1 MGVRATFVAVMKGL
15 LVPMLPTIP
24 LLGLLIWASLNRGF
38 RPLQALADELRLRS
52 ADDISPIESEM
63 LPSEIRPL
71 VASLNNLFG
80 KVGRLCIMSGL
91 SPRSPHTKLHT
102 PLAGLR
108 TQAQI
113 AMAAREERTRE
124 MALSQILFAV
134 DRATRLVRQL
144 LAIARLEL
152 KIEYFHK

>member
-1 MGVRATFVAVMKGL
+1 
-15 LVPMLPTIP
+15 
-24 LLGLLIWASLNRGF
+24 
-38 RPLQALADELRLRS
+38 
-52 ADDISPIESEM
+52 
-63 LPSEIRPL
+63 
-71 VASLNNLFG
+71 
-80 KVGRLCIMSGL
+80 MSGL

-144 LAIARLEL
+144 LAIARL
-152 KIEYFHK
+152 Y